1 MNSVANPQDKVV
13 IDQTEVEAVLQEV
26 ASMKEFTTITSEVDT
41 MVPKEV
47 EDSTK
52 VADSIKIMIE
62 IMKKTED
69 HKEDH
74 SMITMKLHN
83 TTKRELTID
92 PQESSEKINSNQ
104 SQ

>member
-1 MNSVANPQDKVV
+1 MNSVVNPQDKVV

-26 ASMKEFTTITSEVDT
+26 ASMKEFTTITSEVVT

-62 IMKKTED
+62 NMKKTED

-74 SMITMKLHN
+74 SMITMMVHNKTKL
-83 TTKRELTID
+83 ELTID
-92 PQESSEKINSNQ
+92 PKEKSEKKDSSQ